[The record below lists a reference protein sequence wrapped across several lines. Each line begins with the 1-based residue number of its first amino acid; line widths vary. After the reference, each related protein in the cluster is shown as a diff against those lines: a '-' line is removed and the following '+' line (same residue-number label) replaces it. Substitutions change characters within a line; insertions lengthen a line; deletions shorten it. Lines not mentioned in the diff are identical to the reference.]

1 MLKTVKHISFG
12 PFRAWFVN
20 NHPTGR
26 KKDLIKELNMSW
38 KTLNKIWKDQL
49 PIRTDVIEKIVNE
62 FGLPLEQVIELKERK
77 VEKIKKPLN

>member
-1 MLKTVKHISFG
+1 MTKHISFG

-20 NHPTGR
+20 HHPTGR

-62 FGLPLEQVIELKERK
+62 YNLPLDQVIELKERK
-77 VEKIKKPLN
+77 VEKSKGSE